1 MENKIEL
8 RNKIIIGI
16 RMAIEKLIASSAK
29 NDEYLVI
36 SQNGKIV
43 RVPAKELQQHKKTKQ
58 FKKLIPDH

>member
-16 RMAIEKLIASSAK
+16 RMASEKLIASSAK

-36 SQNGKIV
+36 SKDGKIV
-43 RVPAKELQQHKKTKQ
+43 RVPAKELQKH
-58 FKKLIPDH
+58 

>member
-16 RMAIEKLIASSAK
+16 RKALEKLIASSAK

-43 RVPAKELQQHKKTKQ
+43 RVPAKELQK
-58 FKKLIPDH
+58 D

>member
-16 RMAIEKLIASSAK
+16 RKALEKLIASSAN

-43 RVPAKELQQHKKTKQ
+43 RVPAKELQK
-58 FKKLIPDH
+58 D